1 MTLNCGEMRS
11 TNKNLSLGVALL
23 LMVFLFSLACSL
35 PIRLSLAESVR
46 LGAIKAVVNGVII
59 TDDDVKRRAAVAL
72 REASEKYK
80 GREFLEK
87 AEQILSEVLD
97 ELIDRQ
103 LLVQEANRV
112 TKDNPMVKEALDKE
126 VDAFVKEAVDKVGS
140 LSRFYEIATKEGI
153 NPVEK
158 KKELREDLMAETLLK
173 EFAYKKISISP
184 KDVRNYYLTHKDEL
198 SEEKEVNVRQVMVK
212 ALPNARE
219 AEKKAQ
225 DIYQR
230 AKGGEDFTELVKQFS
245 QDARASSGGLW
256 EHKEIKQWIK
266 GLREVALAL
275 EQGEICQPLRSP
287 VGFHVLKAEAVKPAR
302 TPSFEE
308 IQEEITNKLFQEEAK
323 RRKKE
328 YIQNLKKKAVIK
340 IMR

>member
-1 MTLNCGEMRS
+1 MGNTY
-11 TNKNLSLGVALL
+11 KNLFIVLLVILG
-23 LMVFLFSLACSL
+23 SSL
-35 PIRLSLAESVR
+35 PAGRASADSVK

-72 REASEKYK
+72 KDASDKYK
-80 GREFLEK
+80 GRDFLEK
-87 AEQILSEVLD
+87 ANQIMSEVLD

-103 LLVQEANRV
+103 LLVQEANRIM
-112 TKDNPMVKEALDKE
+112 KDNPAAEEALNKEA
-126 VDAFVKEAVDKVGS
+126 DAFMKEAVDKMGS

-158 KKELREDLMAETLLK
+158 KKELKEDIMAETLLR

-184 KDVRNYYLTHKDEL
+184 KNVREYYLKHQDKFN
-198 SEEKEVNVRQVMVK
+198 EEKEVKVRQILVK

-225 DIYQR
+225 EICQR
-230 AKGGEDFTELVKQFS
+230 AKAGEDFTELAKQFS
-245 QDARASSGGLW
+245 QDARSSSGGLY
-256 EHKEIKQWIK
+256 EHNEIKQWIK
-266 GLREVALAL
+266 ELKDAALAL
-275 EQGEICQPLRSP
+275 ERGEISQPIRSP
-287 VGFHVLKAEAVKPAR
+287 VGFHIFKAEEVKPAR
-302 TPSFEE
+302 TPTFEE
-308 IQEEITNKLFQEEAK
+308 LQDEINNKLYQEEIK

-328 YIQNLKKKAVIK
+328 YIQGLKKKASIK